1 MKFPI
6 NRGGVDDDGASLI
19 FALILI
25 TVVSIVTGA
34 LLTQGNTNF
43 AATVVLR
50 RVASSAYAADSA
62 AKIAI
67 NNLVQGQNSGL
78 TSTSAS
84 TLGTV
89 ASNTP
94 NGWVYDNNTDGT
106 GCFGMDTSGNALNSI
121 TLPNVYTDSQSAT
134 GYSARVECAPVAGTG
149 LLAPGFYVQPQ
160 PSTSAFGRA
169 LTTVGTTN
177 GADGINLKVLGSG
190 SLPIRGSVAS
200 TTTINVTNGPIESS
214 GSITAN
220 TSPCT
225 SSGGGGYSPACTYGG
240 VTAPADPGSPLGTL
254 LPTGAGLPYRDPS
267 TEGCSFLA
275 GYYNNGTALSSA
287 VNACTAGATFASG
300 IYYFDFTDGNPW
312 TINTTV
318 IGGQPGGGASIPG
331 RCVSPIT
338 NSTTPGVQFVFG
350 NNSQVVLG
358 NSAQVELCG
367 PGNGTNPPITIY
379 QVQSDVP
386 GTSTTLPTATAATV
400 GNPSPLPSK
409 YDPFLATPSSTTL
422 QADLATVGDS
432 HTANWTASK
441 AGNLGELDLQNF
453 AGLSA
458 IPNGSTI
465 TSALLKVNYTKSS
478 LAGIFTVGVNSQTPV
493 ALAASGTNTNIT
505 TALNAQFGSSSGANP
520 FGATNP
526 IIKLLVG
533 GTTAKNDTFNID
545 GATLT
550 VSYTTPAIRHA
561 TGVNTT
567 TTPFISTGSNFAGTF
582 VVNGAAYA
590 PQGYISMGP
599 GNATNSVVAFRW
611 GLDAWGVNFKAQP
624 QQLFGVPLVSIPD
637 GGYGQGSSVT
647 DVDLKVYLCT
657 DTSCTSPTL
666 ALTTRVGL
674 TDNVCTVAAGC
685 ATTNMGTVIQN
696 SVDPTPGQRQVQIL
710 SWAEQK

>member
-1 MKFPI
+1 MNVWKNNP
-6 NRGGVDDDGASLI
+6 RADEGASLI

-25 TVVSIVTGA
+25 TVVAIITGA
-34 LLTQGNTNF
+34 LITQGNTNF
-43 AATVVLR
+43 AATVALR
-50 RVASSAYAADSA
+50 RVASTSYAADAA

-67 NNLVQGQNSGL
+67 NDLVQGQNSGL

-89 ASNTP
+89 ATNTP

-106 GCFGMDTSGNALNSI
+106 GCFGKDTSGNALGSI

-134 GYSARVECAPVAGTG
+134 GFSAKVVCAPVAGTG

-200 TTTINVTNGPIESS
+200 TTTINVTNGPIQSS
-214 GSITAN
+214 GAITAN
-220 TSPCT
+220 TSPCA

-240 VTAPADPGSPLGTL
+240 ITAPADPGSPLGPL

-275 GYYNNGTALSSA
+275 GYYNNGAALSSA
-287 VNACTAGATFASG
+287 VNACATGAAFASG
-300 IYYFDFTDGNPW
+300 IYYFDFADGNPW

-318 IGGQPGGGASIPG
+318 IGGQPGSGASIPG
-331 RCVSPIT
+331 RCVSPIN
-338 NSTTPGVQFVFG
+338 NSTTAGVQFVFG
-350 NNSQVVLG
+350 NNSQIVLG

-367 PGNGTNPPITIY
+367 KGNGTNPPITIY
-379 QVQSDVP
+379 QVQSDVS
-386 GTSTTLPTATAATV
+386 GTPTTLPAATAGTV
-400 GNPSPLPSK
+400 GNPSPLPNK
-409 YDPFLATPSSTTL
+409 YDSFSPTPSSTTL

-441 AGNLGELDLQNF
+441 AGNSAELDLQNF
-453 AGLSA
+453 AGLSS

-465 TSALLKVNYTKSS
+465 TSAMLKVNYTKSS
-478 LAGIFTVGVNSQTPV
+478 AAGTFTVGVNSQTPTV
-493 ALAASGTNTNIT
+493 TLAPSGSNTNIT
-505 TALNAQFGSSSGANP
+505 SALNAQFAASSGATP
-520 FGATNP
+520 FSATNP
-526 IIKLLVG
+526 MIKLLVG
-533 GTTAKNDTFNID
+533 GSTAKNDTFNVD
-545 GATLT
+545 AATLT
-550 VSYTTPAIRHA
+550 VSYTTPPIRHA

-567 TTPFISTGSNFAGTF
+567 TTPFISTGNNFSGKF
-582 VVNGAAYA
+582 VVNGSTYA
-590 PQGYISMGP
+590 PQGYITMGP

-657 DTSCTSPTL
+657 DSSCTTPTL
-666 ALTTRVGL
+666 ALTARVGF
-674 TDNVCTVAAGC
+674 TDNVCTAAAGC
-685 ATTNMGTVIQN
+685 STANMGTVIQN